1 MLLPCWPFFFF
12 FLNYGCTD
20 NWLQQTSLL
29 AATSLSANKMMFS
42 DGSGW
47 CLSLVSH
54 QFHAH
59 CIFKDIVRKAEWVLK
74 KVDLWSSGSFLCF
87 QCMEKVRK
95 INRSMSAS
103 GQTVCLVFFQTW
115 LSIWALNF
123 TAGASLPF
131 MKYLELIEVHTVCC
145 FSRVGSNCRNPLL
158 WTMQWLLKITGGNF
172 WYRNA
177 EGR

>member
-1 MLLPCWPFFFF
+1 MAVADVYLLCHINFTLTV
-12 FLNYGCTD
+12 FL
-20 NWLQQTSLL
+20 
-29 AATSLSANKMMFS
+29 K
-42 DGSGW
+42 
-47 CLSLVSH
+47 
-54 QFHAH
+54 
-59 CIFKDIVRKAEWVLK
+59 IVRKAEWVLK
-74 KVDLWSSGSFLCF
+74 KVDLCSSGSFLCF

-158 WTMQWLLKITGGNF
+158 WTMQWLLAAISDIGMLREDNTYGMPSHFYMHLKN
-172 WYRNA
+172 R
-177 EGR
+177 